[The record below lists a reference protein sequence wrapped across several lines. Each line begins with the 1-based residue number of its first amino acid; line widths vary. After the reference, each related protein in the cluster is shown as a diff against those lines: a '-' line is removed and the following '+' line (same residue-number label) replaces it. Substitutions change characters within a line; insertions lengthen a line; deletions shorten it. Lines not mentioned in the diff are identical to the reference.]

1 MASAGIGRTLDRRPN
16 KNETEISVSQLVN
29 FQCGLLVQR
38 TERLGKVILAN
49 DRSLMG
55 HLGQHALLNA
65 EVAQV
70 LRQVQRSKVLAGLS
84 MASFAASILSM
95 PVGSMPKEAC
105 K

>member
-1 MASAGIGRTLDRRPN
+1 MTNCARAVGGLGASAGIGRTLDRRPN

-70 LRQVQRSKVLAGLS
+70 LRQA
-84 MASFAASILSM
+84 
-95 PVGSMPKEAC
+95 PKCPQAL
-105 K
+105 